1 MKKNYWA
8 KVPLPRE
15 QIVLF
20 QTKLDEVLSEDHP
33 ARLMAE
39 IAAGY
44 DWTPWEEVYHGWR
57 GQPPIH
63 PRILALLWLYGLRR
77 GFRSGR
83 KMEYMTQTNLD
94 FMWLAEGHRPDH
106 TTFCNFRTD
115 FKDQLKDFDKH
126 IVKVALAAGLARL
139 AGVASDGTHHA
150 NEEARQSVFRL
161 RRRAR
166 PLLLPTGGTSGIRRE
181 EE

>member
-8 KVPLPRE
+8 KAPLPHE

-20 QTKLDEVLSEDHP
+20 QTKLDEVISD
-33 ARLMAE
+33 
-39 IAAGY
+39 
-44 DWTPWEEVYHGWR
+44 D
-57 GQPPIH
+57 H

-83 KMEYMTQTNLD
+83 KKKYMTQTNLD

-115 FKDQLKDFDKH
+115 FKVLPF
-126 IVKVALAAGLARL
+126 A
-139 AGVASDGTHHA
+139 
-150 NEEARQSVFRL
+150 
-161 RRRAR
+161 
-166 PLLLPTGGTSGIRRE
+166 LLPTGGTSGIRRE